1 MSKAVVAE
9 GTVERWGIQVVRS
22 AVAWLKPGWRLRTV
36 KASAQL
42 NVEPWLAVWLVV
54 LLLVGEGWSWFLVL
68 ISARDLQKRVQV
80 GLERH

>member
-9 GTVERWGIQVVRS
+9 GTVERWGIQVARS

-42 NVEPWLAVWLVV
+42 SVDPWLAIWLVV
-54 LLLVGEGWSWFLVL
+54 LLLVEEGWSWVLGLV
-68 ISARDLQKRVQV
+68 SARDLQKRVLV